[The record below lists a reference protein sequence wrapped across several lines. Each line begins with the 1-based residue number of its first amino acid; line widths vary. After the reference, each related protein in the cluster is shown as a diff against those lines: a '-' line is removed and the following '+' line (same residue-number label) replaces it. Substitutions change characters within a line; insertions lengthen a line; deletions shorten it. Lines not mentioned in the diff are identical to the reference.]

1 MICPSFAYT
10 FTFNLQINLKEM
22 HYNQLQFADEQ
33 WAEIGYVTP
42 LNSLL
47 TKGVRIPTPVSA
59 AQLIA

>member
-1 MICPSFAYT
+1 
-10 FTFNLQINLKEM
+10 M

-59 AQLIA
+59 AQLIAWIQTLRKKFFGR